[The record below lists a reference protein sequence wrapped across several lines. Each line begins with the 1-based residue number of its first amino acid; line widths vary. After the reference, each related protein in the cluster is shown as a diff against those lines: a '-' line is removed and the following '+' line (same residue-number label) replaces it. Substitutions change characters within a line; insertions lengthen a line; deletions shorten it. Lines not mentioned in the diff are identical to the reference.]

1 MSSTTAAK
9 PKPKPVTILV
19 NNRHVELPDR
29 DTTGREIKVA
39 AEVPLEFTL
48 YEKKGNQ
55 LREIADDDEI
65 KVNKNDEFIAVSG
78 QDVS

>member
-1 MSSTTAAK
+1 MSSSETVK
-9 PKPKPVTILV
+9 SKPKPVTILV
-19 NNRHVELPDR
+19 NNRAVELPDR
-29 DTTGREIKVA
+29 DTTGRQIKIA

-55 LREIADDDEI
+55 LRQIADDDEI

>member
-1 MSSTTAAK
+1 MQQSS
-9 PKPKPVTILV
+9 PRPVTILV
-19 NNRHVELPDR
+19 NNRAVELPDR
-29 DTTGREIKVA
+29 DTTGREIKLA
-39 AEVPLEFTL
+39 ADVPLEFTL

-65 KVNKNDEFIAVSG
+65 KVNQNDEFIAVSG

>member
-19 NNRHVELPDR
+19 NNRPVELPDR

>member
-1 MSSTTAAK
+1 MSSPVAR

-19 NNRHVELPDR
+19 NNRPVDLPDR
-29 DTTGREIKVA
+29 ETTGREIKLA

-55 LREIADDDEI
+55 LREIADDDEL